1 MRISD
6 WSSDV
11 FSSDLIAVPCTGV
24 PGKRAHIRARHSREP
39 LHGMPGSHSAG
50 HVQPEEA
57 DIDAEQRCEACL
69 EERAEFQ
76 WLIFA
81 LKVDRAESESE
92 KQERERI
99 ADRPSGDR
107 HHEQPHDVDEGET
120 GKAPCRERVWEY
132 G

>member
-1 MRISD
+1 MIRRPPRSTRTD
-6 WSSDV
+6 TLFPYPTLFRS
-11 FSSDLIAVPCTGV
+11 
-24 PGKRAHIRARHSREP
+24 AHIRARHSREP

-57 DIDAEQRCEACL
+57 YIDAEQRCEACL

-99 ADRPSGDR
+99 AVRPGGER
-107 HHEQPHDVDEGET
+107 LHEQPHDDDEEAVIASQRHQKIGRAT
-120 GKAPCRERVWEY
+120 CRER
-132 G
+132 